1 MNASDTQFDR
11 YSLIPRL
18 FKLVNGMPEDQQLML
33 LRQLLKDNVKKHLF
47 KIIIDMSDS
56 QQLKL
61 LEQLEKLP
69 SDEMPVRTVSLDEE
83 EETSMRGHLR
93 KPCLINVQY
102 TIQDQ
107 DYKGYILDISTVG
120 VFIETNES
128 FSVGQE
134 LDLAFSLPNYQQE
147 FKLNG
152 MIVWIGHQGIGVK
165 FQNLSPHQEDTIKH
179 FIDKG

>member
-1 MNASDTQFDR
+1 MNASDIQFDR

-18 FKLVNGMPEDQQLML
+18 FKLVNGMSEEQQLVL
-33 LRQLLKDNVKKHLF
+33 LRQLLKNNVKKHLF
-47 KIIIDMSDS
+47 KVIIDMPDS

-83 EETSMRGHLR
+83 ETSMRGHLR
-93 KPCLINVQY
+93 KPCLINVKY
-102 TIQDQ
+102 TIQGQ
-107 DYKGYILDISTVG
+107 EYKGYILDISTVG

-134 LDLAFSLPNYQQE
+134 LVLEFSLPGNEQVFNLQ
-147 FKLNG
+147 G

-165 FQNLSPHQEDTIKH
+165 FQNLPPDQEDSIKS
-179 FIDKG
+179 FIEKG

>member
-1 MNASDTQFDR
+1 MNASDIQLDR

-18 FKLVNGMPEDQQLML
+18 FKLVNGMSEERQLVL

-47 KIIIDMSDS
+47 KVIIDMSDS
-56 QQLKL
+56 RQLKL

-93 KPCLINVQY
+93 KPCLINVAY
-102 TIQDQ
+102 TIQDH

-120 VFIETNES
+120 VFIETNEP

-134 LDLAFSLPNYQQE
+134 LTLAFSLPSYEKVFNLQG
-147 FKLNG
+147 L
-152 MIVWIGHQGIGVK
+152 IVWIGHQGIGVK
-165 FQNLSPHQEDTIKH
+165 FQNLLPDQEDFIKS
-179 FIDKG
+179 FIEKG